1 MKFADFKPEH
11 FLWSVKDK
19 VAVITGGA
27 SGIGRAAVQGFAAH
41 GASVVFIDLNE
52 AGAKETISMVEQAGG
67 KAAFQRLDITD
78 NAAVTAFA
86 ADVQQQ
92 YGKADILVN
101 VAGWDIQEPFMNN
114 TPEFWDKVINI
125 NLMGTVRM
133 CRAFLPQMIE
143 AKSGVI
149 VNTSSDAGRV
159 GSSGETIYSGAK
171 GGVIAFTKSL
181 AREMARNM
189 IRVNCVAPGPT
200 DTPLFRQA
208 PEKLQ
213 EALIKAIPMRRLGKP
228 SDIANG
234 MMFFASDYAE
244 YVTGQVLS
252 VSGGLTM
259 VD

>member
-1 MKFADFKPEH
+1 MNFNG
-11 FLWSVKDK
+11 K

-41 GASVVFIDLNE
+41 GATVVFIDLNE
-52 AGAKETISMVEQAGG
+52 AGAKETISLVEQAGG

-86 ADVQQQ
+86 ATVQQQ

-114 TPEFWDKVINI
+114 TPEFWEKVIDI

-143 AKSGVI
+143 AKAGVI

-181 AREMARNM
+181 AREMARNL

>member
-1 MKFADFKPEH
+1 MNFKG
-11 FLWSVKDK
+11 K
-19 VAVITGGA
+19 VAVVTGGA
-27 SGIGRAAVQGFAAH
+27 SGIGRAAVQGFASH
-41 GASVVFIDLNE
+41 GATIVFIDLNE
-52 AGAKETISMVEQAGG
+52 AGAKETISLVEQAGG

-86 ADVQQQ
+86 AQVQQDF
-92 YGKADILVN
+92 GKADILVN

-143 AKSGVI
+143 AKAGVI

>member
-1 MKFADFKPEH
+1 MNFKG
-11 FLWSVKDK
+11 K
-19 VAVITGGA
+19 VAVVTGGA
-27 SGIGRAAVQGFAAH
+27 SGIGRAAVQGFASH
-41 GASVVFIDLNE
+41 GATVVFIDLNE
-52 AGAKETISMVEQAGG
+52 AGAKETISLVEQAGG

-86 ADVQQQ
+86 AQVQQDF
-92 YGKADILVN
+92 GKADILVN

-143 AKSGVI
+143 AKAGVI

>member
-1 MKFADFKPEH
+1 MNFKG
-11 FLWSVKDK
+11 K

-41 GASVVFIDLNE
+41 GATVVFIDLNE
-52 AGAKETISMVEQAGG
+52 AGAKETISLVEQAGG

-86 ADVQQQ
+86 AQLQQDF
-92 YGKADILVN
+92 GKADILVN

-234 MMFFASDYAE
+234 MMFFCSDYAE